1 MKYLKESS
9 KRKKIITIVIV
20 VVLLLAIVAVALL
33 THLVQAKS
41 QTNGSSPIESNQQSE
56 LSENVQGLSDN
67 NNVGATDNEP
77 PVVFEEEALESIMA
91 DGIVIS
97 TPIGELYYSKVW
109 EEYTEVKYNS
119 DERNFTATIQA
130 NIGNHKS
137 DILAIHLCDEADGM
151 IIGTVPDSEGNQIKV
166 FLELYEI
173 DTSNDWSQAEIDTV
187 YAMQEGINQIIE
199 QISQLYGYV
208 PT

>member
-9 KRKKIITIVIV
+9 KRKNTITIVIV
-20 VVLLLAIVAVALL
+20 VVLLLTIVAVALL
-33 THLVQAKS
+33 THLAQAKS
-41 QTNGSSPIESNQQSE
+41 QTNGSSPIESNHQSE
-56 LSENVQGLSDN
+56 LSGNVQGSSD

-97 TPIGELYYSKVW
+97 TPIGELYYSKMW

-151 IIGTVPDSEGNQIKV
+151 IIGTVPDSDGNQTKV

-173 DTSNDWSQAEIDTV
+173 DTSNDWSQTEIDTV

-199 QISQLYGYV
+199 QITQLYGYV

>member
-9 KRKKIITIVIV
+9 KRKNIVTFVIV
-20 VVLLLAIVAVALL
+20 VVLLLSIVAVALL
-33 THLVQAKS
+33 TYLAQAKS
-41 QTNGSSPIESNQQSE
+41 QTNSSSPVESNQQSE
-56 LSENVQGLSDN
+56 LSENDQGLSDSDN
-67 NNVGATDNEP
+67 MGATDNEP

-119 DERNFTATIQA
+119 DERNFTATLQV

-151 IIGTVPDSEGNQIKV
+151 FIGTVPASDGNQTKV

-173 DTSNDWSQAEIDTV
+173 DTSNDWSQTEIDTV

-199 QISQLYGYV
+199 QITQLYGYV
-208 PT
+208 PA

>member
-9 KRKKIITIVIV
+9 KRKNIITIVIV

-77 PVVFEEEALESIMA
+77 PVVFEEALESIMA

>member
-9 KRKKIITIVIV
+9 KRKNIITIVIV

-56 LSENVQGLSDN
+56 LSENVQGLSD